1 MVNSNKQQSAIRKMR
16 YNGTNQEKRNNTIQ
30 PVNESVEQT
39 ISTFSSS
46 DINRHKK
53 HCMDDTRDLFTLHP
67 CV

>member
-1 MVNSNKQQSAIRKMR
+1 MR

-39 ISTFSSS
+39 ILTFSSS

-53 HCMDDTRDLFTLHP
+53 HCKDDTRDLFTLHP